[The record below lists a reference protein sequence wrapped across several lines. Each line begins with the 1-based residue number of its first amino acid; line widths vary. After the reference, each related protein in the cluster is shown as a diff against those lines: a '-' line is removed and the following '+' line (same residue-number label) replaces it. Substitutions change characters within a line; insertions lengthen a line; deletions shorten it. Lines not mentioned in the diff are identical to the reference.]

1 MASSTAAVT
10 PLPAPGP
17 ITGPKFKKDVPMT
30 PPLTAFDPAY
40 LSRKEACCEKIHT
53 LQSGKQLSYFT
64 EGSVESSATV
74 VCFPSAGFGKWEFV
88 PRDPLEG
95 AAQSDE

>member
-64 EGSVESSATV
+64 EGSVEILLTRGMLSSIW
-74 VCFPSAGFGKWEFV
+74 FGKWG
-88 PRDPLEG
+88 LL
-95 AAQSDE
+95 